1 NLRLSEMLRG
11 SFCVSFWGWRVW
23 GRTGKYLFSDTAAE
37 AGILSFRKFAKTM
50 PEKFKLASLRQ

>member
-1 NLRLSEMLRG
+1 MLRG

>member
-1 NLRLSEMLRG
+1 
-11 SFCVSFWGWRVW
+11 
-23 GRTGKYLFSDTAAE
+23 LFSDTAAE

>member
-1 NLRLSEMLRG
+1 MLRG

-23 GRTGKYLFSDTAAE
+23 GRAGKYLFSDTAAE

-50 PEKFKLASLRQ
+50 P